1 MTELS
6 DWIGMAGGTLTT
18 LSFVPQVIKTWKS
31 RRTRDIS
38 LSMFLAFTLGVLL
51 WLVYGL
57 LIGAWPV
64 ILANLVTLL
73 LAGIILYLKLK
84 HRKNESH

>member
-18 LSFVPQVIKTWKS
+18 LSFIPQVLKTWKS

-38 LSMFLAFTLGVLL
+38 LTMFLSFTLGVFL

-57 LIGAWPV
+57 MIGAWPV
-64 ILANLVTLL
+64 VLANLVTLL
-73 LAGIILYLKLK
+73 LASIILYLKLK
-84 HRKNESH
+84 HRKEET